1 MCKIKYEKGLC
12 KNLFILGTNLSGRI
26 MLNILVIN
34 SNSPPNM
41 HCVCSVIIFI
51 IGVKCCVVIL

>member
-1 MCKIKYEKGLC
+1 MCKMKYEKGLC
-12 KNLFILGTNLSGRI
+12 KNLLLLDTNLSGQI
-26 MLNILVIN
+26 MLKILDIN

>member
-1 MCKIKYEKGLC
+1 MCKMKYEKGLC
-12 KNLFILGTNLSGRI
+12 KSLLLLDTNLSGQI
-26 MLNILVIN
+26 MLKILDIN

-41 HCVCSVIIFI
+41 HCVCSVVIFI